1 MTWEEDQRPKS
12 KDQRLQSSRNKVQ
25 RTMAKDYGSNA
36 PLSYNKYLRVAD
48 LIGLQDCLSDPQHHD
63 ELLFITIHQAYELWF
78 KQILHE
84 IDAAIALMN
93 EDRLAAATRTLRR
106 VVEIEKLLVDQI
118 HILETMTPISF
129 LGFRDQLNPASGF
142 QSMQFREIEF
152 VSGLKHQ
159 SLLNDFGD
167 DEFARTRLQK
177 RFEAQSLGDAF
188 YAALRKRGLDAPASE
203 DSSDDQ
209 ERRQR
214 YGKRTQAVLEIL
226 THFEERVEEFQLAEA
241 LLEHDEFFSLWRS
254 HHIKMVERMVGT
266 KRGTGGSEGVGYL
279 QTTLEKKFF
288 PELWEARTHLDTK
301 HGEAGCPF
309 AKAETQEAAEPQP
322 AEPPPPPAEPVRPS
336 KPLPKATRKS
346 KAPTGKESR
355 RAPRTKV
362 NLRARW
368 EGDLGLREADVTS
381 LSKTG
386 CFVLSGGKVKT
397 KELIRLEL
405 MLSKGEPI
413 NLWAEVVEEANEIGF
428 ALQFT
433 SVEEAEM
440 SRLERF
446 IAECLSAES

>member
-1 MTWEEDQRPKS
+1 
-12 KDQRLQSSRNKVQ
+12 
-25 RTMAKDYGSNA
+25 MAKDYGSNA
-36 PLSYNKYLRVAD
+36 PLSYNKYLRVVD
-48 LIGLQDCLSDPQHHD
+48 LIGLQDCLSDPEHHD

-93 EDRLAAATRTLRR
+93 EDRLAAAARTLRR

-152 VSGLKHQ
+152 ISGLKHQ
-159 SLLNDFGD
+159 SLLNDFSD
-167 DEFARTRLQK
+167 DEFARTRLQE
-177 RFEAQSLGDAF
+177 RFEAPSLGDAF

-203 DSSDDQ
+203 GSRDDQ

-214 YGKRTQAVLEIL
+214 YGKRTQVVLEIL

-279 QTTLEKKFF
+279 QTTLDKKFF

-309 AKAETQEAAEPQP
+309 AKMGQQAAEPRP
-322 AEPPPPPAEPVRPS
+322 AEPVPPPAEPVQPS
-336 KPLPKATRKS
+336 KPLPKAARKG
-346 KAPTGKESR
+346 KAPMGKERR
-355 RAPRTKV
+355 RAPRAEV
-362 NLRARW
+362 LLRARW

-413 NLWAEVVEEANEIGF
+413 NLWAEVVEEADEIGF
-428 ALQFT
+428 AMQFT

-440 SRLERF
+440 SRLEQF
-446 IAECLSAES
+446 LAESISAES